1 MPSKSQAASKPAN
14 EAKAPKAAAQNPP
27 APAGKPPEKLH
38 FISGLPRSGST
49 LLSAL
54 LKQNPRF
61 HAGMTSPLGD
71 MVSSLVAE
79 MSGKNDFSVVISDA
93 QRAAILRGVFQN
105 FYGGFRGPEV
115 VFDTGRVWCS
125 KMPMLAMLFPGSKV
139 IACVRE
145 IPWVLD
151 SVERLIRKQPL
162 NTNKMFHY
170 NPNGTVYTRTESL
183 ADVNGMVGFSFQAT
197 KDAFYGHLAP
207 GRLLLLRYE
216 SLTTDPK
223 AALQAVYQFI
233 GEPWFEH
240 DFDHVEY
247 NASEFDARLGLPGL
261 HTVKS
266 KVAAPKRESVLPP
279 DLFNRYVKDSFWL
292 DPKNN
297 IRKVPIV

>member
-1 MPSKSQAASKPAN
+1 MPAKPQTA
-14 EAKAPKAAAQNPP
+14 
-27 APAGKPPEKLH
+27 KPPERLH

-61 HAGMTSPLGD
+61 SAGMTSPLGD

-79 MSGKNDFSVVISDA
+79 MSGKNDFSVAITDA
-93 QRAAILRGVFQN
+93 QRLAILRGVFQN
-105 FYGGFRGPEV
+105 YYGAGDFQGTEV

-125 KMPMLAMLFPGSKV
+125 KMPLLATLFPNSKV

-145 IPWVLD
+145 MPWVLD

-162 NTNKMFHY
+162 NANKMFHF
-170 NPNGTVYTRTESL
+170 NPNGTVYSRAEAL
-183 ADVNGMVGFSFQAT
+183 IDVNGMVGFSFQAT
-197 KDAFYGHLAP
+197 KDAFYGEYAP
-207 GRLLLLRYE
+207 GRLLLLSYE
-216 SLTTDPK
+216 GLTRDPK
-223 AALQAVYQFI
+223 AALQAVFQFV

-240 DFDHVEY
+240 DFDHIEY

-266 KVAAPKRESVLPP
+266 KVSAPKRESVLPP
-279 DLFNRYVKDSFWL
+279 DLFKRFVADSFWL

-297 IRKVPIV
+297 IRKVPII

>member
-1 MPSKSQAASKPAN
+1 MPAKPQTA
-14 EAKAPKAAAQNPP
+14 
-27 APAGKPPEKLH
+27 KPPERLH

-61 HAGMTSPLGD
+61 SAGMTSPLGD

-79 MSGKNDFSVVISDA
+79 MSGKNDFSVAITDA
-93 QRAAILRGVFQN
+93 QRLAILRGVFQN
-105 FYGGFRGPEV
+105 YYGAGNFQGTEV

-125 KMPMLAMLFPGSKV
+125 KMPLLATLFPNSKV

-145 IPWVLD
+145 MPWVLD

-162 NTNKMFHY
+162 NANKMFHF
-170 NPNGTVYTRTESL
+170 NPNGTVYSRAEAL
-183 ADVNGMVGFSFQAT
+183 IDVNGMVGFSFQAT
-197 KDAFYGHLAP
+197 KDAFYGEYAP
-207 GRLLLLRYE
+207 GRLLLLSYE
-216 SLTTDPK
+216 GLTRDPK
-223 AALQAVYQFI
+223 AALQAVYRFV

-240 DFDHVEY
+240 DFDHIEY

-266 KVAAPKRESVLPP
+266 KVSAPKRESVLPP
-279 DLFNRYVKDSFWL
+279 DLFKRFVADSFWL

-297 IRKVPIV
+297 IRKVPII

>member
-1 MPSKSQAASKPAN
+1 MPSKSPTLKT
-14 EAKAPKAAAQNPP
+14 
-27 APAGKPPEKLH
+27 PEKLH

-71 MVSSLVAE
+71 MVSALVAE
-79 MSGKNDFSVVISDA
+79 MSGKNDFSVVITDE
-93 QRAAILRGVFQN
+93 QRLAILRGVFQN
-105 FYGGFRGPEV
+105 FYASFHGTEV

-125 KMPMLAMLFPGSKV
+125 KMPLLATLFPGSKV

-145 IPWVLD
+145 MPWVLD

-162 NTNKMFHY
+162 NANKMFHF
-170 NPNGTVYTRTESL
+170 NPNGTVYSRTEAL
-183 ADVNGMVGFSFQAT
+183 IDVNGMVGFSFQAT
-197 KDAFYGHLAP
+197 KDAFYGQYAP
-207 GRLLLLRYE
+207 GRLLLLSYE
-216 SLTTDPK
+216 SLTRDPK
-223 AALQAVYQFI
+223 VALQAVYKFI

-240 DFDHVEY
+240 DFEHIEY
-247 NASEFDARLGLPGL
+247 HADEFDARLGLPGL

-266 KVAAPKRESVLPP
+266 KVSAPKRESVLPP
-279 DLFNRYVKDSFWL
+279 ELFKRFANDSFWL

-297 IRKVPIV
+297 IRKVPII

>member
-1 MPSKSQAASKPAN
+1 MPAKPQTA
-14 EAKAPKAAAQNPP
+14 
-27 APAGKPPEKLH
+27 KPPERLH

-61 HAGMTSPLGD
+61 SAGMTSPLGD

-79 MSGKNDFSVVISDA
+79 MSGKNDFSVAITDA
-93 QRAAILRGVFQN
+93 QRLAILRGVFQN
-105 FYGGFRGPEV
+105 YYGAGDFQGTEV

-125 KMPMLAMLFPGSKV
+125 KMPLLATLFPNSKV

-145 IPWVLD
+145 MPWVLD

-162 NTNKMFHY
+162 NANKMFHF
-170 NPNGTVYTRTESL
+170 NPNGTVYSRAEAL
-183 ADVNGMVGFSFQAT
+183 IDVNGMVGFSFQAT
-197 KDAFYGHLAP
+197 KDAFYGEHAP
-207 GRLLLLRYE
+207 GRLLLLSYE
-216 SLTTDPK
+216 GLTRDPK
-223 AALQAVYQFI
+223 AALQAVYRFV

-240 DFDHVEY
+240 DFDHIEY

-266 KVAAPKRESVLPP
+266 KVSAPKRESVLPP
-279 DLFNRYVKDSFWL
+279 DLFKRFVADSFWL

-297 IRKVPIV
+297 IRKVPII